1 VKKKDLAAR
10 LGITRPTLDSYLN
23 MKGAPRPKRGLHDY
37 DEEEVA
43 AWVKENAGS
52 EKTSA
57 KVDPQIKDLK
67 ARELKLKCERLE
79 VQIKKEKDKYFERDK
94 LGPLLY
100 NLSIHQRNV
109 LQKNERDLAN
119 IITGITPQQL
129 AVLKESTDRVCR
141 IMREGIREFLTETAK
156 CPKCGWRE

>member
-1 VKKKDLAAR
+1 
-10 LGITRPTLDSYLN
+10 
-23 MKGAPRPKRGLHDY
+23 
-37 DEEEVA
+37 
-43 AWVKENAGS
+43 
-52 EKTSA
+52 
-57 KVDPQIKDLK
+57 
-67 ARELKLKCERLE
+67 
-79 VQIKKEKDKYFERDK
+79 
-94 LGPLLY
+94 
-100 NLSIHQRNV
+100 V